1 MVKGGHDKERDEPER
16 REHHDDPGEPSF
28 SNVDPPRMRRA
39 SNARA
44 FFMRSRV
51 VRADAPEKIET

>member
-1 MVKGGHDKERDEPER
+1 
-16 REHHDDPGEPSF
+16 
-28 SNVDPPRMRRA
+28 MRRA